1 MIKAYLSTSQLA
13 QHYGVHT
20 QTVRRWQRTGLIAEH
35 HRTPGNHR
43 RFEPPRPPEGEVVGY
58 VRVSSHD
65 QKSDLAVQSDAL
77 TIKAKSAGIDVVR
90 TIQDIG
96 SGMNYKKKGFVS
108 LMAML
113 LAGKIKHLV
122 IMHKDRLLRF
132 GSEIVFAVCKAMNV
146 RVTILEESLAKSQ
159 VELLCLELVEIMT
172 VFTNKIYGMRS
183 RSNKKALDDQLC
195 PTIPA
200 AV

>member
-1 MIKAYLSTSQLA
+1 MNYITIQEIAL
-13 QHYGVHT
+13 HYGVTT
-20 QTVRRWQRTGLIAEH
+20 QTIRRWGRNGQLLEH
-35 HRTPGNHR
+35 HRTLGNHR

-65 QKSDLAVQSDAL
+65 QKSDLAVQADAL
-77 TIKAKSAGIDVVR
+77 SVKAKAAGIEVER

-108 LMAML
+108 LMSML

-159 VELLCLELVEIMT
+159 VELLCLDLVEIMT

-183 RSNKKALDDQLC
+183 HSNKKALNAQLC
-195 PTIPA
+195 STIHA

>member
-1 MIKAYLSTSQLA
+1 MNYITIQKIAD
-13 QHYGVHT
+13 HYGVT
-20 QTVRRWQRTGLIAEH
+20 AQTIRRWGRTGQLVEH
-35 HRTPGNHR
+35 HRTLGNHR

-65 QKSDLAVQSDAL
+65 QKSDLAVQAEAL
-77 TIKAKSAGIDVVR
+77 SAKAKSAGIEVER

-108 LMAML
+108 LMSML

-132 GSEIVFAVCKAMNV
+132 GSEIVFGVCKAMNV
-146 RVTILEESLAKSQ
+146 QVTILEESLAKSQ
-159 VELLCLELVEIMT
+159 VELLCLDLVEIMT

-183 RSNKKALDDQLC
+183 RSNKKALNDQLC
-195 PTIPA
+195 STIPA
-200 AV
+200 TA

>member
-1 MIKAYLSTSQLA
+1 MNYITIQEIAN
-13 QHYGVHT
+13 HYGVTT
-20 QTVRRWQRTGLIAEH
+20 QTIRRWGRTGRLPEH
-35 HRTPGNHR
+35 HRTLGNHR

-65 QKSDLAVQSDAL
+65 QKSDLAVQSEAL
-77 TIKAKSAGIDVVR
+77 SVKAKSAGLEVER

-113 LAGKIKHLV
+113 LAGKVKHLV

-159 VELLCLELVEIMT
+159 VELLCLDLVEIMT

>member
-1 MIKAYLSTSQLA
+1 MNYITIQEIAL
-13 QHYGVHT
+13 HYGVTT
-20 QTVRRWQRTGLIAEH
+20 QTIRRWGRNGQLLEH
-35 HRTPGNHR
+35 HRTLGNHR

-65 QKSDLAVQSDAL
+65 QKSDLAVQADAL
-77 TIKAKSAGIDVVR
+77 SVKAKAAGIEVER

-108 LMAML
+108 LMSML

-159 VELLCLELVEIMT
+159 VELLCLDLVEIMT

-183 RSNKKALDDQLC
+183 RSNKKALNDQLC
-195 PTIPA
+195 STIPA
-200 AV
+200 AA

>member
-1 MIKAYLSTSQLA
+1 MNYITIQEIAL
-13 QHYGVHT
+13 HYGVTT
-20 QTVRRWQRTGLIAEH
+20 QTIRRWGRNGQLLEH
-35 HRTPGNHR
+35 HRTLGNHR

-65 QKSDLAVQSDAL
+65 QKSDLAVQADAL
-77 TIKAKSAGIDVVR
+77 SVKAKAAGIEVER

-108 LMAML
+108 LMSML

-159 VELLCLELVEIMT
+159 VELLCLDLVEIMT

-183 RSNKKALDDQLC
+183 RSNKKALNDQLC
-195 PTIPA
+195 STIPA